1 MATDGGPARRE
12 VVRLALAQIDCAL
25 GDVAEN
31 ARRVRQAL
39 AAPTARSAD
48 VVVFLELTLTGY
60 SLGHVDEDVSR
71 AVADAEITGLAAE
84 THDTA
89 FVVGFAEAG
98 AVHTYNSA
106 VYVEGG
112 RVLHLHRKLYLP
124 NYDIWEERKHFTAG
138 SAMRAFDTAFGRMAI
153 LLCSDAWQPALVALA
168 VQDGARVLIVPAN
181 STVRRPDIEEQWRD
195 ITRFYARTLQC
206 YVVFVNRVGVKPD
219 CASGAA
225 RTSTARRGS
234 SSPRRRGRS
243 GAVVRSADIDLA
255 AVRRVRREM
264 PLLKKARLALLSRE
278 IERLAAEGGDL
289 STAPAAPRQVRGR
302 GGCTVTR

>member
-1 MATDGGPARRE
+1 
-12 VVRLALAQIDCAL
+12 VRLALAQIDCAL

-31 ARRVRQAL
+31 AARVRQAL
-39 AAPTARSAD
+39 ATPTARSAD
-48 VVVFLELTLTGY
+48 IVVFPELTLTGY

-71 AVADAEITGLAAE
+71 AAADPEIAGLATE
-84 THDTA
+84 TDRTA

-98 AVHTYNSA
+98 RLHTYNSA

-112 RVLHLHRKLYLP
+112 AVLHLHRKLYLP

-138 SAMRAFDTAFGRMAI
+138 SAMRAFDTGFGRMAI
-153 LLCSDAWQPALVALA
+153 LLCSDAWQPALATLA

-206 YVVFVNRVGVKPD
+206 YVVFVNRVGVEP
-219 CASGAA
+219 GL
-225 RTSTARRGS
+225 RFWGGS
-234 SSPRRRGRS
+234 HVYGPEGELVAEAPRDEP
-243 GAVVRSADIDLA
+243 ALLSADIDLA

-264 PLLKKARLALLSRE
+264 PLLKEARLALLSRE
-278 IERLAAEGGDL
+278 IERLATDGGDL
-289 STAPAAPRQVRGR
+289 
-302 GGCTVTR
+302 